1 MTEIEQK
8 AARYD
13 AIREI
18 ELMSDDDQDGVM
30 KLYSADGDTST
41 EHEFDCDA
49 DALIAALAEYHALQ
63 TQQERL
69 LAQHILGDLNA

>member
-18 ELMSDDDQDGVM
+18 ELMSDDDQDAVM
-30 KLYSADGDTST
+30 KFYGADGDAST
-41 EHEFDCDA
+41 EYEFDCDA
-49 DALIAALAEYHALQ
+49 DALIAALAEYHAVQ
-63 TQQERL
+63 TKQ
-69 LAQHILGDLNA
+69 